1 MVIIMY
7 SIRLWQQQ
15 LKFQEM
21 EPHQLDSMEI
31 FIIKGLHGHKAAQMT
46 EKDKVNDREKRL
58 H

>member
-1 MVIIMY
+1 
-7 SIRLWQQQ
+7 
-15 LKFQEM
+15 
-21 EPHQLDSMEI
+21 MEI